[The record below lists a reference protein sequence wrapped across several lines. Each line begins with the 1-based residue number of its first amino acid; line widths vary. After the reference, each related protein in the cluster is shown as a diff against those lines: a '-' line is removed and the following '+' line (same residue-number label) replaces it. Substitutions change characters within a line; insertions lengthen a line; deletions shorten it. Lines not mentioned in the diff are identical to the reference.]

1 MLMGGQIVT
10 ESAEFMEL
18 QDTLGFTFRHP
29 ALLKQALVH
38 RSYLHENPD
47 FILPSNERL
56 EFLGDSLLGFVIAE
70 KLYEDFPKLSEG
82 GMTKLRAAL
91 VRRETLAR
99 LVSSLGLGN
108 YLYLGHGEE
117 ASGGRLKQSILAG
130 AFEAVIGAILIDQGF
145 TACRDFM
152 LHLFDDEIG
161 RAIRNRLF
169 YDYKSQLQEIAQAR
183 HGEAP
188 VYRTIKAVG
197 PDHAKEFTVEVSIV
211 GSIIARGRGKSKR
224 QAETEAARAALETMV
239 EER

>member
-1 MLMGGQIVT
+1 VA

-47 FILPSNERL
+47 FVLPSNERL

-99 LVSSLGLGN
+99 LAGSLGLGN
-108 YLYLGHGEE
+108 YLYLGH
-117 ASGGRLKQSILAG
+117 GRLKQSILAG

-152 LHLFDDEIG
+152 LHLFDDEVG
-161 RAIRNRLF
+161 RAVRNRLF

-211 GSIIARGRGKSKR
+211 GSVIARGRGKSKR
-224 QAETEAARAALETMV
+224 QAETEAARAALETMAQKQQAPN
-239 EER
+239 R